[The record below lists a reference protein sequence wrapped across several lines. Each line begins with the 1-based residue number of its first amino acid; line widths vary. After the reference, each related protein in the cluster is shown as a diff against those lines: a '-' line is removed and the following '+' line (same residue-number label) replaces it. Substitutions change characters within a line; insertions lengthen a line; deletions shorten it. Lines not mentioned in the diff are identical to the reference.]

1 MNPSTTSQRLRV
13 LLISEGTYPFFF
25 GGVSTWCHVLVR
37 GLPEVD
43 FTLMSLIDS
52 PSRKPTFELSEN
64 VVEFRPV
71 PIWGNREYA
80 EMDRKPS
87 LLRLLTRKHI
97 NRRGLRESFLPAMNT
112 FLRNLFNEVAG
123 ANQLA
128 ASLHSMYRFFLDNDF
143 DMVMSDREVWANFV
157 TQVNTHFP
165 PAAARHGFNRVS
177 FTMKEL
183 SDGIRWL
190 RHMLIPIA
198 RPLPPVDVVHAA
210 MAGMCSIVGVVAK
223 QEYGS
228 GFLLTEHGIYLR
240 ESYLAEA
247 GRHDSLFLKFL
258 HLRFARCMT
267 EMSCQLADQISPC
280 CDYNQR
286 WEREMGADESQLQT
300 IYYGLDTKKFAPAAK
315 AEGGPPVVIWVG
327 RINPLKDLETLIQ
340 AAERVHLAMPE
351 VQFHLYG
358 TPPAG
363 DEPYYERLL
372 ALRSDLGLEE
382 TVQFRGFTAMSGD
395 AFNTGDLCVLSS
407 ISEGFPY
414 VIVEAML
421 CGKPTVATGVGGV
434 PEQIRDCG
442 IVVEPRNP
450 QAMAEAIVT
459 LLSDPVMCH
468 QLGQTARM
476 RAEQEFT
483 VQKANLT
490 YYQSYARLSVRARAQ
505 MQPDAATVK
514 GGVAEPAANRA
525 PSLAM

>member
-1 MNPSTTSQRLRV
+1 MKLTEKSQRLHV
-13 LLISEGTYPFFF
+13 LLVSEGTYPFFF

-52 PSRKPTFELSEN
+52 PSRKPTFELAEN

-71 PIWGNREYA
+71 PIWGNREIS
-80 EMDRKPS
+80 ELDRKPS
-87 LLRLLTRKHI
+87 LKRLLTRRRI
-97 NRRGLRESFLPAMNT
+97 DRRGLREKFLPAMNS
-112 FLRNLFNEVAG
+112 FLRNLFSEMAG
-123 ANQLA
+123 SNQLA
-128 ASLHSMYRFFLDNDF
+128 ASLHNMYRFFLANDF
-143 DMVMSDREVWANFV
+143 DTVMSDREVWTNFV

-165 PAAARHGFNRVS
+165 SAAARHGFNRVS
-177 FTMKEL
+177 FSMHEL
-183 SDGIRWL
+183 SEGIRWL
-190 RHMLIPIA
+190 RHMLIPIS
-198 RPLPPVDVVHAA
+198 RPLPRVDVVHAA

-223 QEYGS
+223 MEYGS

-247 GRHDSLFLKFL
+247 GKLDSLFLKFL

-286 WEREMGADESQLQT
+286 WEREMGARETQLQT
-300 IYYGLDTKKFAPAAK
+300 IYYGLDTQKFMPAEK
-315 AEGGPPVVIWVG
+315 QSGGPPTVIWVG

-340 AAERVHLAMPE
+340 AAECVHLTMPE
-351 VQFHLYG
+351 AQFHLYG

-372 ALRSDLGLEE
+372 ELRHDLGLDE
-382 TVQFRGFTAMSGD
+382 TVHFCGFTSMSAD
-395 AFNTGDLCVLSS
+395 AFNTGDLAVLSS

-450 QAMAEAIVT
+450 TAMAQAIVS
-459 LLSDPVMCH
+459 LLSDPAMCH
-468 QLGQTARM
+468 SLGQTART

-483 VQKANLT
+483 LQKSNLT
-490 YYQSYARLSVRARAQ
+490 YFHSYARLSVRARTQ
-505 MQPDAATVK
+505 MQPEAATVK
-514 GGVAEPAANRA
+514 GSVAEPAGSHA